1 MTPTPNK
8 PNRAAKLSLI
18 FLLLSVVLFV
28 INAATFGGRGV
39 LFVLLETPCRLLAFV
54 FAVVGIIRARNCGGR
69 ILLCVPGIVFPLI
82 SFGIFLAA
90 FISEI
95 ETRTYTDTYLYDRG
109 KNKIEYHLGTGFLE
123 YNRHNIFSWHW
134 YAGAKGNYYY
144 TVYQSGLNG
153 EGLPLPYCDWL
164 YLHIGESN
172 PMIGISGFCDYY
184 HIYIE
189 DDRENRRTIIYQ
201 LNDRLVLPWGKYIAW
216 YEKSDETISLK
227 FPTVYRENGDCHINA
242 DGSETFVDT
251 DLLYYAGFLHLY
263 DEEACASYFNYLY
276 EKAKIIYKN
285 GTLTD
290 GCYHYKENAISGAQ
304 ADFYNNALLEEA
316 VIKIGM
322 SADEALAAF
331 DVPQKSV
338 HKNCLAYPSFA
349 FYYDENRT
357 ITHIYMSME

>member
-1 MTPTPNK
+1 MTIPT
-8 PNRAAKLSLI
+8 NRAKRAALLSII
-18 FLLLSVVLFV
+18 FLLVSVVVFA

-39 LFVLLETPCRLLAFV
+39 LFVLLETLCRLLAFV
-54 FAVVGIIRARNCGGR
+54 FAVTGIIKARKGGGR

-90 FISEI
+90 LISEI

-123 YNRHNIFSWHW
+123 YNRHNIFSWLCNE
-134 YAGAKGNYYY
+134 GADGNYYY

-153 EGLPLPYCDWL
+153 ESLPLPYCDWL
-164 YLHIGESN
+164 NFDGEEN

-184 HIYIE
+184 HIYLE
-189 DDRENRRTIIYQ
+189 DDKENRRTIIYQ
-201 LNDRLVLPWGKYIAW
+201 LSDRLVLPWGKYVAW

-227 FPTVYRENGDCHINA
+227 FPIVHRENGDCHINA

-251 DLLYYAGFLHLY
+251 DLLYYAGFLRLY
-263 DEEACASYFNYLY
+263 DDEACASYFNYLY
-276 EKAKIIYKN
+276 EKVKFIYKN

-290 GCYHYKENAISGAQ
+290 GCYYYKGNVIGGAE
-304 ADFYNNALLEEA
+304 AYFHNNALLEDA

-322 SADEALAAF
+322 SADEALALF
-331 DVPQKSV
+331 DVPLKSV
-338 HKNCLAYPSFA
+338 FENCLTYPSFS
-349 FYYDENRT
+349 FFYDENRT
-357 ITHIYMSME
+357 ITQIHVSME